1 MGGGSKQTTTQ
12 KVEIPA
18 EIRERGSTITNEA
31 MRQYMPSTYTPMN
44 RNAATN
50 PGYGEVRNQYSA
62 AGNSYQPWQNQA
74 ASSAQNASTNT
85 ASTIQNPNY
94 STAAVQGFMN
104 PYQSDVIDAT
114 MNRAQHE
121 DQVAQSRLMD
131 KAAGA
136 FGNSRVGV
144 LQSELAGENSRNRAS
159 LLSGLNQQGFESA
172 RNQFNTDYQQQ
183 LAALQANNAA
193 AGQNFNQGMS
203 YADFL
208 SGQGQNTFNNQMGVA
223 NANLGLTNTE
233 QTLAQQGVDRD
244 VDEARYAKDYPLS
257 IYERL
262 QAMNA
267 MQPQNRTTTST
278 TSQPNNMVGTALYAA
293 GTILPM
299 MSDERVKEDIKDL
312 DPESTLGAFAKI
324 PSKSYRYKDELEDA
338 PKGERHGFMAQ
349 DYERAF
355 QTKTPEL
362 ADGTKHIDVPQLLGQ
377 LTVAVKGLEA
387 RTRKL
392 KKRAA

>member
-1 MGGGSKQTTTQ
+1 
-12 KVEIPA
+12 
-18 EIRERGSTITNEA
+18 
-31 MRQYMPSTYTPMN
+31 
-44 RNAATN
+44 
-50 PGYGEVRNQYSA
+50 
-62 AGNSYQPWQNQA
+62 
-74 ASSAQNASTNT
+74 
-85 ASTIQNPNY
+85 
-94 STAAVQGFMN
+94 
-104 PYQSDVIDAT
+104 
-114 MNRAQHE
+114 
-121 DQVAQSRLMD
+121 
-131 KAAGA
+131 
-136 FGNSRVGV
+136 
-144 LQSELAGENSRNRAS
+144 
-159 LLSGLNQQGFESA
+159 
-172 RNQFNTDYQQQ
+172 
-183 LAALQANNAA
+183 
-193 AGQNFNQGMS
+193 
-203 YADFL
+203 
-208 SGQGQNTFNNQMGVA
+208 
-223 NANLGLTNTE
+223 
-233 QTLAQQGVDRD
+233 VDRD